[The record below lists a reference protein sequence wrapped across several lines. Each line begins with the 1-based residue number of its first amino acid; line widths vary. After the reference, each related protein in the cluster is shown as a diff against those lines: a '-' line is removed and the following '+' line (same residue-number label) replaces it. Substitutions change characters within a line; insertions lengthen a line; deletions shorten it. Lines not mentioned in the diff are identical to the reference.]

1 MDYVKKR
8 DSSAGDFGI
17 RATLDDGA
25 EIREDLSW
33 QYIDRRGEKG
43 RYEQN
48 NGVARINLHHIV
60 FTALKDKVEIKLDNQ
75 LSKPGENLGVNFFAV
90 TPFLLEN

>member
-1 MDYVKKR
+1 
-8 DSSAGDFGI
+8 
-17 RATLDDGA
+17 
-25 EIREDLSW
+25 
-33 QYIDRRGEKG
+33 
-43 RYEQN
+43 
-48 NGVARINLHHIV
+48 VARINLHHIV